1 VIFAAVNF
9 PNFPQAKCAGMGDFF
24 FPVSQVELQER
35 LPRLLELCGSCEH
48 QAQCLDYS
56 IKNEITDGFWAG
68 LSAEERKAKLSNN
81 KPKRTSSQLDEVLY
95 LQSQGLSIEE
105 IASILKIQPKSV
117 ERSIYRAKRK
127 GLA

>member
-1 VIFAAVNF
+1 MIFAAVNF

-56 IKNEITDGFWAG
+56 IENEIPDGFWAG
-68 LSAEERKAKLSNN
+68 LSAEERKAKHFPG
-81 KPKRTSSQLDEVLY
+81 KEKQPSQLAEVQH